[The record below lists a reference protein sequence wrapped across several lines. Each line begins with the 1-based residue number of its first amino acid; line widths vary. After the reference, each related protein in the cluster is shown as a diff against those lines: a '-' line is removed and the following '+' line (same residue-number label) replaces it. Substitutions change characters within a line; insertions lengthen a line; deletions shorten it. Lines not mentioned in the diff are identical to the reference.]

1 MQICYPDADNNT
13 VNHVRSNPEFVGFSG
28 SNASTPPS
36 TMILSYLKVK
46 LVLRIHTGLF
56 ESEYGSRLFGKSGFD
71 PRKKIMIEKIL
82 ILFEQKI

>member
-1 MQICYPDADNNT
+1 
-13 VNHVRSNPEFVGFSG
+13 
-28 SNASTPPS
+28 
-36 TMILSYLKVK
+36 MILSYLKVK